1 MLNEAPRGEAP
12 TFLKAFPGPR
22 GRPDL
27 KNAPQQSG
35 HIAFK
40 YPI

>member
-1 MLNEAPRGEAP
+1 MEPKPVNAHGFGDDYDWVASPP

-27 KNAPQQSG
+27 KNAT
-35 HIAFK
+35 K
-40 YPI
+40 